1 MNAKLFFSALLLTV
15 LSLTSGLVSAQ
26 GKRGG
31 KAKKAAPA
39 AAVAGPAVTVIGNDE
54 LRQLLTRKPGQ
65 HPFLVNFW
73 ATWCEPCVAEFPELV
88 KLNEDYRA
96 RGLDFITI
104 SLDEMSDLKTGVP
117 RFLKKTKST
126 MPAYLLKLD
135 DQEAA
140 FDIIDKD
147 WIGALPLTLLYDS
160 NGKVIYKKVGRL
172 KIEELRAA
180 LDQQFGSQ

>member
-1 MNAKLFFSALLLTV
+1 MKAKLFFSLILAAV
-15 LSLTSGLVSAQ
+15 LSITSGAAAAQ

-39 AAVAGPAVTVIGNDE
+39 AVAGPAVTVIGNDE
-54 LRQLLTRKPGQ
+54 LSKLLTRTPGQ
-65 HPFLVNFW
+65 HPLLVNFW

-88 KLNEDYRA
+88 KLDQDYHA

-104 SLDEMSDLKTGVP
+104 SLDEMSDLKIGVP
-117 RFLKKTKST
+117 RFLKKVNST
-126 MPAYLLKLD
+126 MPAYLLKMD

-140 FDIIDKD
+140 FNIIDKD
-147 WIGALPLTLLYDS
+147 WIGALPLTLLYDGE
-160 NGKVIYKKVGRL
+160 GKVIFKKVGRL

-180 LDQQFGSQ
+180 LDKHFSGQ